1 MFNEILY
8 FMDNFYLNLVYP
20 LIIIFDN
27 TLKILFSPF
36 LGQDRF
42 LMVFSVS
49 FAASIISYVLSIF
62 FNEKNTKNHK
72 IEFKEKIKS
81 LKYLEEI
88 NDKKIRHAL
97 KKNINEN
104 ADKIYENILIEKFY
118 NFGITY
124 LFPMFLFLI
133 WLEYS
138 VYPLESEKNLE
149 LIFFTANISFGFL
162 LFYNLNLVLIYF
174 IKNFSYYLLVGRK
187 QKFCFNS
194 SKKFNL

>member
-27 TLKILFSPF
+27 FLKILFSPF
-36 LGQDRF
+36 LNQDRF

-49 FAASIISYVLSIF
+49 FAASIISYILSIF
-62 FNEKNTKNHK
+62 FNEKNTKNHL

-88 NDKKIRHAL
+88 SDKKIRHEL
-97 KKNINEN
+97 KKNINQN
-104 ADKIYENILIEKFY
+104 ADRIYENILIEKFY

-162 LFYNLNLVLIYF
+162 LFYNLNLVLIYLF
-174 IKNFSYYLLVGRK
+174 KKIRFSK
-187 QKFCFNS
+187 QT
-194 SKKFNL
+194 